1 MKGSIIFYLIISI
14 LSIIL
19 RNDFNISTL
28 FLIIIFFIFCGYKF
42 GKKHYLFLSL
52 IIIFFQLYRPIN
64 KYEIDI
70 SFKKYTLQINEKN
83 TNYCLVKD
91 LNTNHLY
98 LFYQQEYSVEEGQ
111 IISIKGNLNKIYK
124 DSSLYGFEFKDYLEK
139 KRVYYQIEY
148 YEEFKI
154 IKENI
159 KVENSIIKNLT
170 SKLDKYGNKITNML
184 VFNDKNIDRNA
195 YENIKNLNVSH
206 LFVVSGFHISFLF
219 KFLNLIF
226 RKLFYKYSTYFSFI
240 ILFFYLFLLNF
251 SISALRAFLCLL
263 FLNLDQKKHFTT
275 LDYLGIAGLISLLI
289 EPLNVYNYSFIMSYL
304 ATFVILLSQNIL
316 NGKNKIVKLF
326 VLSFICFLTMIPI
339 ILSMNYKINFFSF
352 FINLLLSNLIVII
365 FIMCLIGMA
374 MPFLSNI
381 VFEPIYKL
389 FFNIIE
395 KLSFFGKP
403 LVFGNPS
410 KLFIIIFYVLLFFLL
425 IYLEKNKIKQSLSI
439 IFAYIF
445 LLFFQYNKNSFINYE
460 QVTFLDVYQGDCTI
474 IENKYN
480 EGVIFID
487 TGGLKNYDLVEKRIM
502 PFLDYK
508 GIKTI
513 DTVIIS
519 HHDYDHMGALENLI
533 KKIPIKHIISDV
545 NIDNFKI
552 GNISFYNLNKF
563 SNKYD
568 DENNKSLVLFTKIA
582 NMKFLFTG
590 DIDKNL
596 EEDIIYN
603 YPNLKI
609 DVLKVAHHGSN
620 SSTSENFIKT
630 IKPSFA
636 VISVGKN
643 NYYSHPNIE
652 VLNTLKK
659 YNVYYLRTD
668 ENGSIFLTY
677 RNNKYYLQTAK

>member
-1 MKGSIIFYLIISI
+1 MFY
-14 LSIIL
+14 
-19 RNDFNISTL
+19 
-28 FLIIIFFIFCGYKF
+28 C
-42 GKKHYLFLSL
+42 
-52 IIIFFQLYRPIN
+52 
-64 KYEIDI
+64 
-70 SFKKYTLQINEKN
+70 
-83 TNYCLVKD
+83 
-91 LNTNHLY
+91 
-98 LFYQQEYSVEEGQ
+98 
-111 IISIKGNLNKIYK
+111 
-124 DSSLYGFEFKDYLEK
+124 
-139 KRVYYQIEY
+139 
-148 YEEFKI
+148 
-154 IKENI
+154 
-159 KVENSIIKNLT
+159 
-170 SKLDKYGNKITNML
+170 
-184 VFNDKNIDRNA
+184 
-195 YENIKNLNVSH
+195 
-206 LFVVSGFHISFLF
+206 
-219 KFLNLIF
+219 
-226 RKLFYKYSTYFSFI
+226 
-240 ILFFYLFLLNF
+240 
-251 SISALRAFLCLL
+251 
-263 FLNLDQKKHFTT
+263 
-275 LDYLGIAGLISLLI
+275 
-289 EPLNVYNYSFIMSYL
+289 
-304 ATFVILLSQNIL
+304 
-316 NGKNKIVKLF
+316 
-326 VLSFICFLTMIPI
+326 
-339 ILSMNYKINFFSF
+339 
-352 FINLLLSNLIVII
+352 
-365 FIMCLIGMA
+365 
-374 MPFLSNI
+374 
-381 VFEPIYKL
+381 
-389 FFNIIE
+389 
-395 KLSFFGKP
+395 
-403 LVFGNPS
+403 
-410 KLFIIIFYVLLFFLL
+410 FFLL